1 MTSRIT
7 TTRQNDIL
15 TVRDAVRVGMHDTMI
30 SDLKTRISEA
40 ALFRGMSIPAKD
52 LDVMARMY
60 LSELEQYFPDMD
72 LVEVRTV
79 LRSGIRKEYGE
90 FYGLS
95 AGTLYDWTCAYMRSP
110 QREQYVRMKRE
121 HKNEGR
127 LLARRNEKSEADIF
141 AVLRDKVNRQYA
153 AYCRMREGKQGLEDV
168 LACDGQM
175 LAIAE
180 RAFPET
186 VGKKKYPVWHPLCD
200 LGGSLSGFLHG
211 QGFTGSLK
219 DIFEDARA
227 QGKEVVL

>member
-60 LSELEQYFPDMD
+60 LSELEQYFPYME
-72 LVEVRTV
+72 LAEVRTV

-121 HKNEGR
+121 HRNEGR
-127 LLARRNEKSEADIF
+127 LLARKNEKSEADVF
-141 AVLRDKVNRQYA
+141 AELREKVNRQYA
-153 AYCRMREGKQGLEDV
+153 AYCRMEEGKKDPEDS
-168 LACDGQM
+168 LAHDGQM
-175 LAIAE
+175 LSIAE
-180 RAFPET
+180 RAFPDT

-200 LGGSLSGFLHG
+200 LGEHLSGFLHDH
-211 QGFTGSLK
+211 GFAGSLEE
-219 DIFEDARA
+219 IFKDARA
-227 QGKEVVL
+227 RGKEVVL